1 MARSRK
7 HAMTETQLVAQ
18 AVIFRHPAHGGSR
31 RRRGRPTNSE
41 SASALALSQFD
52 PSLIRES
59 LDGYGVRELV
69 QTLVKIARCDDVDEK
84 GRAVVAPMARLK
96 ATERIRQLHVA
107 LAETEPGV
115 LERQP
120 PDPDEDPGNGYGDDP
135 GLAFLDT

>member
-1 MARSRK
+1 MSEA
-7 HAMTETQLVAQ
+7 ALVAQ
-18 AVIFRHPAHGGSR
+18 ATIANHPAHGGSR
-31 RRRGRPTNSE
+31 RRRGRPTLAE
-41 SASALALSQFD
+41 SASSWALSQFD
-52 PSLIRES
+52 PCSIREA
-59 LDGYGVRELV
+59 LDGFGVEELV
-69 QTLVKIARCDDVDEK
+69 QTLVKIARNDDVDEK